1 MAASPPSFTRRRV
14 VVTAVS
20 LCLGVVVVVGFGHAG
35 AHVLQNAVVPGLG
48 WYERGLLLALL
59 VFAVTT
65 AVVVLWV
72 QWGVDWLAAL
82 TVVGSSVAAG
92 AFGNVP
98 GPVAETAATAMRG
111 LPAAHEFPLV
121 VLVVTGI
128 VWSRGVLGR
137 LPGVGRLL
145 RRRAERAPDASMA
158 ALSTVDRSRAAAI
171 AALSDPHDPSA
182 VDGALDADVARRA
195 RRIGLL
201 ARARRGAEPFEV
213 DHAAPRAALA
223 LTGQLS
229 ADGLRRFH
237 DDAVGAAAGVPASE
251 PTWLRP
257 LDATLAAAALTT
269 AGHRDIGDAWA
280 GMLAGPLALRR
291 GHRPACWWTPL
302 GIRIGSAPVWEH
314 AATTAIAR
322 TQGWCGDDD
331 WAALR
336 PQLLGAAARGSGIAH
351 DERAIAAGRLW
362 LVHVRDEQAARILA
376 RPTVQRDALAVALDR
391 LATRLASQQKDL
403 VS

>member
-1 MAASPPSFTRRRV
+1 
-14 VVTAVS
+14 
-20 LCLGVVVVVGFGHAG
+20 
-35 AHVLQNAVVPGLG
+35 
-48 WYERGLLLALL
+48 
-59 VFAVTT
+59 
-65 AVVVLWV
+65 VLWV
-72 QWGVDWLAAL
+72 QWGVDWPAAL
-82 TVVGSSVAAG
+82 TVVGASVAAG

-98 GPVAETAATAMRG
+98 GTVAGATAAVRA

-121 VLVVTGI
+121 VMVVTGI
-128 VWSRGVLGR
+128 VWCRSAVGR
-137 LPGVGRLL
+137 LPGIGRLL
-145 RRRAERAPDASMA
+145 RRRSDRAPDASMSG
-158 ALSTVDRSRAAAI
+158 LSTVDRSRAAAI

-182 VDGALDADVARRA
+182 VAGAVDVHVARRA

-201 ARARRGAEPFEV
+201 ARARRGADPFVV

-223 LTGQLS
+223 LTGQMS
-229 ADGLRRFH
+229 DDDLRRFH
-237 DDAVGAAAGVPASE
+237 HDALHAAAGVPASE

-257 LDATLAAAALTT
+257 LDATLAAAALDA
-269 AGHRDIGDAWA
+269 AGHADVGEAWA

-322 TQGWCGDDD
+322 AHGWCSDDD

-336 PQLLGAAARGSGIAH
+336 PQLLGAAARGSAVAH
-351 DERAIAAGRLW
+351 DERTIAAGRLW